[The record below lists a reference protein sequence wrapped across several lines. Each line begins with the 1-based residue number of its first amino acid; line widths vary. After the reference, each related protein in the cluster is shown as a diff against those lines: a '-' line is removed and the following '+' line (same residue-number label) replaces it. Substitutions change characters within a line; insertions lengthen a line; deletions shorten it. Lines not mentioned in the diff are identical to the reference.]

1 MTERFEEHR
10 DHLRG
15 VAFRLL
21 GSASEA
27 DDAVQEAWLRLQRA
41 DTSDVAN
48 LRGWLTTVV
57 ARLCLDILRSRAS
70 RREEP
75 LEASTAS
82 AAPAPSAEQE
92 LALADTVG
100 LALLVVLDRLD
111 PAERIAFVLHDLFAV
126 PFDQISTILG
136 RSSDAARQLASRA
149 RRRVQGAPPPEAQ
162 LAGQRK
168 VVESFIAALRT
179 GDVEAVVAVL
189 DPDVLVRTSDGA
201 GGMREMRGARTW
213 AKGATQFAH
222 AMQHAS
228 AALIEGSVGL
238 VMAPKG
244 KLFRALRFTFADGR
258 IASAEVIIDRAIL
271 DTLEIAAFES

>member
-1 MTERFEEHR
+1 VNERFEEHR

-27 DDAVQEAWLRLQRA
+27 EDAVQEAWLRLQRA
-41 DTSDVAN
+41 DTSEVAN

-57 ARLCLDILRSRAS
+57 ARLCLDALRSRTS

-75 LEASTAS
+75 LDASTAG
-82 AAPAPSAEQE
+82 PATTPDAEQE
-92 LALADTVG
+92 LALADAVG

-126 PFDQISTILG
+126 PFDQISTIVG
-136 RSSDAARQLASRA
+136 KSSDAARQLASRA
-149 RRRVQGAPPPEAQ
+149 RRRVQGAPPPEAD
-162 LAGQRK
+162 LAGQRRI
-168 VVESFIAALRT
+168 VESFIAALRS

-189 DPDVLVRTSDGA
+189 DPEVVVRTADGA
-201 GGMREMRGARTW
+201 GGMREMRGARAW
-213 AKGATQFAH
+213 AKGASQFAH
-222 AMQHAS
+222 AMKFAS
-228 AALIEGSVGL
+228 AAMIDGSVGL

-244 KLFRALRFTFADGR
+244 KLFRALRFTFADGK
-258 IASAEVIIDRAIL
+258 IASAEVIMDRATL
-271 DTLEIAAFES
+271 DQLEIAAFEG

>member
-1 MTERFEEHR
+1 VTERFEEHR

-21 GSASEA
+21 
-27 DDAVQEAWLRLQRA
+27 AVQEAWLRLQRA

>member
-1 MTERFEEHR
+1 MNELFEEHR

-27 DDAVQEAWLRLQRA
+27 EDAVQEAWLRLQRA
-41 DTSDVAN
+41 DTSEVAN

-57 ARLCLDILRSRAS
+57 ARLCLDSLRSRTS

-75 LEASTAS
+75 LDAGTAG
-82 AAPAPSAEQE
+82 AAATPTAEQE
-92 LALADTVG
+92 LALADAVG

-126 PFDQISTILG
+126 PFDQISTIVG
-136 RSSDAARQLASRA
+136 RSAEAARQLASRA
-149 RRRVQGAPPPEAQ
+149 RKRVQGAPVPEAD

-168 VVESFIAALRT
+168 IVESFITALRS

-189 DPDVLVRTSDGA
+189 DPDVVVRTADGA
-201 GGMREMRGARTW
+201 GGMREMRGARAW
-213 AKGATQFAH
+213 AKGASQFAH

-228 AALIEGSVGL
+228 AALIDGSVGL

-244 KLFRALRFTFADGR
+244 KLFRALRFTFADGK

-271 DTLEIAAFES
+271 DQLEIAAFEG

>member
-1 MTERFEEHR
+1 VIEQFEQHR

-41 DTSDVAN
+41 DTSEVAN
-48 LRGWLTTVV
+48 MRGWLTTVV
-57 ARLCLDILRSRAS
+57 ARLCLDALRSRAS
-70 RREEP
+70 RREDP
-75 LEASTAS
+75 IDASTPVAV
-82 AAPAPSAEQE
+82 ATPDAEHE
-92 LALADTVG
+92 LALADAVG

-126 PFDQISTILG
+126 PFDQISTIVG
-136 RSSDAARQLASRA
+136 KSSDAARQLASRA
-149 RRRVQGAPPPEAQ
+149 RRRVQGAPLPEAD
-162 LAGQRK
+162 LAGQRRI
-168 VVESFIAALRT
+168 VESFIAALRS
-179 GDVEAVVAVL
+179 GDLDAIVAVL

-213 AKGATQFAH
+213 AKGASMFAH

-228 AALIEGSVGL
+228 AALIDGSVGL

-244 KLFRALRFTFADGR
+244 KLFRALRFVFKDGK
-258 IASAEVIIDRAIL
+258 IATAEVIIERAIL
-271 DTLEIAAFES
+271 DQLEIAAFD

>member
-1 MTERFEEHR
+1 MNERFEEHR

-27 DDAVQEAWLRLQRA
+27 EDAVQEAWLRLQRA
-41 DTSDVAN
+41 DTSEVAN

-57 ARLCLDILRSRAS
+57 ARLCLDALRSRAS

-75 LEASTAS
+75 LDASTAG
-82 AAPAPSAEQE
+82 PATTPDAEQE
-92 LALADTVG
+92 LALADAVG

-126 PFDQISTILG
+126 PFDQISTIVG
-136 RSSDAARQLASRA
+136 KSSDAARQLASRA
-149 RRRVQGAPPPEAQ
+149 RRRVQGAPPPEAD
-162 LAGQRK
+162 LAGQRRI
-168 VVESFIAALRT
+168 VESFIAALRS

-189 DPDVLVRTSDGA
+189 DPEVVVRTADGV
-201 GGMREMRGARTW
+201 GGMREMRGARAW
-213 AKGATQFAH
+213 AKGASQFAH
-222 AMQHAS
+222 AMKFAS
-228 AALIEGSVGL
+228 AAMIDGSVGL

-244 KLFRALRFTFADGR
+244 KLFRALRFTFADGK
-258 IASAEVIIDRAIL
+258 IASAEVIMDRATL
-271 DTLEIAAFES
+271 DQLEIAAFEG